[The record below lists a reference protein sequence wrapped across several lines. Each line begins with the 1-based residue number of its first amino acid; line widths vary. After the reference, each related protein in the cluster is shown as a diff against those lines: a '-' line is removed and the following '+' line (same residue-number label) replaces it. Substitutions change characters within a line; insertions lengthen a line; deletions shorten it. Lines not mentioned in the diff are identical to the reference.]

1 MFGPLAFIIFN
12 NDLDGKTFLILI
24 MNKFAEDTKLG
35 HKVNIDA
42 DKQVLQK
49 VATWENTLE
58 KLPFWKVSKI
68 YLSTVW
74 SMLRTQENQDCMY
87 KMPYFSH

>member
-1 MFGPLAFIIFN
+1 MDPFQSGAKFSQGSVFGPLAFIIFN

-49 VATWENTLE
+49 VATWENLFE
-58 KLPFWKVSKI
+58 YI
-68 YLSTVW
+68 MEYA
-74 SMLRTQENQDCMY
+74 ENPGEPGLY
-87 KMPYFSH
+87 V